1 MRAIAPCILAALA
14 VAACSNAPEG
24 AADNAGPASTDA
36 AAMASSVS
44 YRCDDGSMLQV
55 DYGDADASI
64 RWADGRSVD
73 LPRAESASGGGGDA
87 YVGTD
92 VSLQRTG
99 TGIELH
105 DGDAPMRSCTEV
117 PVEDG
122 AAGAAAPADE
132 EGVTMRYACDA
143 DTRVTVFD
151 DGTARVDL
159 PRGQTVKVSRIAG
172 STPPVFTGDS
182 IYFTVGENDARLS
195 QDDAA
200 GELACSPA

>member
-24 AADNAGPASTDA
+24 TEDNGGTASTDG

-44 YRCDDGSMLQV
+44 YRCDDGTMLQV

-73 LPRAESASGGGGDA
+73 LPRAESASGPGGDA

-117 PVEDG
+117 PAEDG
-122 AAGAAAPADE
+122 TAAAAAAAGE

-143 DTRVTVFD
+143 GTRVTVFEN
-151 DGTARVDL
+151 GTASVEL
-159 PRGQTVKVSRIAG
+159 PQGQTVKVSRIAG

-182 IYFTVGENDARLS
+182 IYFTIGESDARLS
-195 QDDAA
+195 QDDQAS
-200 GELACSPA
+200 ELTCHPA